1 MRHFKTEA
9 GALEYAENLKKSEKE
24 VAMIGGIKYLLS
36 STTIPEEE
44 IIREPLEVMIQ
55 EFLEFMEYD
64 EDKIEDT
71 VAYLGAQLTE
81 IVKDKITE
89 EAGIEFLSAGQCY

>member
-36 STTIPEEE
+36 STAIPEEE
-44 IIREPLEVMIQ
+44 MIREPLEVMIQ

-81 IVKDKITE
+81 IVEDKITE
-89 EAGIEFLSAGQCY
+89 ETGIEFLSAGQCY